1 MVFSK
6 IKGIMKKNSSRH
18 SNLKIFLTLF
28 FPVLL
33 VLLTELN
40 HMHSVEKLIGFI
52 ANKPKILIYDLLI
65 VAAVYLTISLLTK
78 RVYIGMLVTGVA
90 LMTAS
95 IVEYFKFTNSGTHFS
110 VIDLAMSFNVA
121 DLGQFAE
128 ISFEPLFF
136 TTVMLTLGFVVV
148 AFLLNITFEIP
159 TRRRVLTG
167 LMTGVVCT
175 IMVASPVVS
184 ADVYDLFELDTQND
198 INVFMSDEKFEN
210 NNLIAFFMQSISKQV
225 SNAVEEPDGYSQ
237 EGVLQALNP
246 GNDFLNEKFKS
257 PNVIL
262 VMSESYA
269 DFRQFEQLDISPDV
283 YAGYDKVKSEGF
295 EGKSIVP
302 TIGGY
307 TVMTE
312 FELMF
317 GLPVKSI
324 NGYSMPHRLLD
335 NKEQNT
341 VAQYFG
347 SIGYETAYVHPFNET
362 FYSRN
367 TIYANYGFDTMLFI
381 EDMKQENF
389 RHYTDDVTVFDTI
402 IDMLK
407 ENDDA
412 TYVHTTTMQ
421 NHKPYVDENNKDD
434 ELGFYLEGV
443 RHSSDALEDFTEQ
456 LKELDEPTIVLFI
469 GDHYPCFNAS
479 SGVYEELGIDQ
490 SNCYKLYEQSYLLWS
505 NYDADLTKAPQE
517 QVSAFYLPH
526 VLVDVIE
533 APQSNFIGTMLDKM
547 KELPNYTLTGRGDI
561 GHDSELDMLT
571 YDRIRGD
578 RYSYEEISFD
588 IEYKNLSI
596 NNTLQRSK

>member
-210 NNLIAFFMQSISKQV
+210 NNLIAFFMQ
-225 SNAVEEPDGYSQ
+225 
-237 EGVLQALNP
+237 
-246 GNDFLNEKFKS
+246 
-257 PNVIL
+257 
-262 VMSESYA
+262 
-269 DFRQFEQLDISPDV
+269 
-283 YAGYDKVKSEGF
+283 
-295 EGKSIVP
+295 
-302 TIGGY
+302 
-307 TVMTE
+307 
-312 FELMF
+312 
-317 GLPVKSI
+317 
-324 NGYSMPHRLLD
+324 
-335 NKEQNT
+335 
-341 VAQYFG
+341 
-347 SIGYETAYVHPFNET
+347 
-362 FYSRN
+362 
-367 TIYANYGFDTMLFI
+367 
-381 EDMKQENF
+381 
-389 RHYTDDVTVFDTI
+389 
-402 IDMLK
+402 
-407 ENDDA
+407 
-412 TYVHTTTMQ
+412 
-421 NHKPYVDENNKDD
+421 
-434 ELGFYLEGV
+434 
-443 RHSSDALEDFTEQ
+443 
-456 LKELDEPTIVLFI
+456 
-469 GDHYPCFNAS
+469 
-479 SGVYEELGIDQ
+479 
-490 SNCYKLYEQSYLLWS
+490 
-505 NYDADLTKAPQE
+505 
-517 QVSAFYLPH
+517 
-526 VLVDVIE
+526 
-533 APQSNFIGTMLDKM
+533 
-547 KELPNYTLTGRGDI
+547 
-561 GHDSELDMLT
+561 
-571 YDRIRGD
+571 
-578 RYSYEEISFD
+578 
-588 IEYKNLSI
+588 
-596 NNTLQRSK
+596 